1 MSKQKKIPQR
11 KCIVCGNLYDKND
24 LLRVVNNKEVG
35 VVIDE
40 SGKLNGRGAYI
51 CKNKE
56 CLSSVRNSNKLN
68 RAFKQK
74 IDDKLY
80 EELEAYVENW
90 GEKMADKIRVYEL
103 AKEHDMPA
111 KEMVELLNKE
121 FGLNIKSHMSN
132 VKGDDLEIIKEYFK
146 EEKNQKEDKK
156 TTDKKDQKTKGNN
169 KTNKNNANKKENMKA
184 KVKNDKL
191 DDLDEY
197 DDDESQIG
205 SKVKFNKS
213 NKNKQSKSK
222 KSKYD
227 NDDNDFN
234 FEKRNKKNRKK
245 KNKKSK
251 GPRANDKAGNVDE
264 KKNSKIEIPEIIN
277 VGAFAEKIGENAN
290 AVIGKL
296 IQLGVM
302 AGLNDPI
309 EFEQAELIA
318 IDFGKEI
325 TLEQEYSAI
334 EEQAVDLDYED
345 KEEDLIARAP
355 VVSVMGHVDHGKTS
369 ILDAIRNTH
378 VTTGEAGG
386 ITQHIGAYS
395 VDLDGRKITFLDT
408 PGHEAFTEM
417 RLRGAQSTDIAIL
430 VVAADDGVMPQTI
443 EAINHAK
450 AADIP
455 IVVAVNKV
463 DKEQS
468 DPNRVK
474 QELMEHGLVSEDW
487 GGDTITVDVSAKT
500 GQGIDDLLEMVLL
513 VAEMKELKANPNRDA
528 VGLIIEAQL
537 DKARGPVA
545 TVLVQK
551 GTLHEYDYVLTGSS
565 SGRIRAMFDSKGQAI
580 KEAGP
585 SIPVQILGLSEVAEA
600 GDKLFAVE
608 DEKTA
613 RNYAARAEEQK
624 REERL
629 MSKGASLEDVSSEAN
644 EGELKELNIIVK
656 TDVRGTVDAVSQS
669 LIKLSNDEVK
679 VNVIA
684 GAVGGITESDV
695 LLAQASNAIIIGFNV
710 RPTQGAMERSKDNN
724 IEIRTY
730 SVIYEAIEEVEK
742 AIKGMLDPEFVEE
755 VLGRAEVRDTFKV
768 PSVGTIAGVMVT
780 NGSVPRRAKIRLLRD
795 NVVIFDGDISSMKR
809 FKDDTKELANGYE
822 GGIGL
827 NRFNDIKVGDVM
839 EAYEIIEKERV

>member
-1 MSKQKKIPQR
+1 
-11 KCIVCGNLYDKND
+11 
-24 LLRVVNNKEVG
+24 
-35 VVIDE
+35 
-40 SGKLNGRGAYI
+40 
-51 CKNKE
+51 
-56 CLSSVRNSNKLN
+56 
-68 RAFKQK
+68 
-74 IDDKLY
+74 
-80 EELEAYVENW
+80 
-90 GEKMADKIRVYEL
+90 MADKMRVYEL
-103 AKEHDMPA
+103 AKKHNMPA
-111 KEMVELLNKE
+111 KEMVEFLNDE
-121 FGLNIKSHMSN
+121 FGLAIKSHMSN
-132 VKGDDLEIIKEYFK
+132 VSGDDLILINEYF
-146 EEKNQKEDKK
+146 EEDKK
-156 TTDKKDQKTKGNN
+156 EKTDKKNN
-169 KTNKNNANKKENMKA
+169 TEKNNQKKVEENSLDKKPNMSKNSQIRNNDIDDLYDDENVAKKE
-184 KVKNDKL
+184 
-191 DDLDEY
+191 
-197 DDDESQIG
+197 
-205 SKVKFNKS
+205 KFTKS
-213 NKNKQSKSK
+213 NKNKSQK
-222 KSKYD
+222 KSDQAKSY
-227 NDDNDFN
+227 NNEDFVAN
-234 FEKRNKKNRKK
+234 KTKKNRKK

-251 GPRANDKAGNVDE
+251 GPKANNQATNTKEEA
-264 KKNSKIEIPEIIN
+264 NSKIEIPEVIN
-277 VGAFAEKIGENAN
+277 VGAFAEKIGENPN
-290 AVIGKL
+290 VVISKL

-309 EFEQAELIA
+309 EFDQAELIA

-334 EEQAVDLDYED
+334 EEQSLDLDYED
-345 KEEDLIARAP
+345 NDEDLITRAP

-369 ILDAIRNTH
+369 ILDSIRDTH
-378 VTTGEAGG
+378 VTRGEAGG

-395 VDLDGRKITFLDT
+395 VDLDGRMITFLDT

-417 RLRGAQSTDIAIL
+417 RMRGAQSTDIAIL
-430 VVAADDGVMPQTI
+430 VVAADDGVMPQTV

-463 DKEQS
+463 DKETA

-474 QELMEHGLVSEDW
+474 QELMQYGLVAEDW

-500 GQGIDDLLEMVLL
+500 GHNIDELLEMVLL
-513 VAEMKELKANPNRDA
+513 VAEMKELKANPNRAA

-551 GTLHEYDYVLTGSS
+551 GTLHEGDNVLTGSA
-565 SGRIRAMFDSKGQAI
+565 SGRIRAMFNSKGEAI

-585 SIPVQILGLSEVAEA
+585 SIPVQILGLSDVAEA

-613 RNYAARAEEQK
+613 RAYAEKAEEQK

-629 MSKGASLEDVSSEAN
+629 MAKGASLEDLSGEAS
-644 EGELKELNIIVK
+644 EGELKDLNIIVK

-669 LIKLSNDEVK
+669 LIKLSNEEVK
-679 VNVIA
+679 VSVVA

-710 RPTQGAMERSKDNN
+710 RPTQGAMERAKDNN

-730 SVIYEAIEEVEK
+730 SVIYEAIEDVEK

-755 VLGRAEVRDTFKV
+755 VLGRAEVRDTFRV

-780 NGSVPRRAKIRLLRD
+780 NGSIPRSAKIRLLRD
-795 NVVIFDGDISSMKR
+795 NIVIFDGDITSMKR
-809 FKDDTKELANGYE
+809 FKDDAKELASGYE

-827 NRFNDIKVGDVM
+827 NRFNDIKVGDEM
-839 EAYEIIEKERV
+839 EAYQIVEKERE

>member
-1 MSKQKKIPQR
+1 
-11 KCIVCGNLYDKND
+11 
-24 LLRVVNNKEVG
+24 
-35 VVIDE
+35 
-40 SGKLNGRGAYI
+40 
-51 CKNKE
+51 
-56 CLSSVRNSNKLN
+56 
-68 RAFKQK
+68 
-74 IDDKLY
+74 
-80 EELEAYVENW
+80 
-90 GEKMADKIRVYEL
+90 MADKMRVYEL
-103 AKEHDMPA
+103 AKKYDMPA
-111 KEMVELLNKE
+111 KEMVNFLNDE
-121 FGLNIKSHMSN
+121 FGLAIKSHMSN
-132 VKGDDLEIIKEYFK
+132 VSGDDLVLINEYF
-146 EEKNQKEDKK
+146 EEDKK
-156 TTDKKDQKTKGNN
+156 EKTDNKKSEVKKAENNQKKVNKNSLDKKPNI
-169 KTNKNNANKKENMKA
+169 NKNKNSQLR
-184 KVKNDKL
+184 KNDINDLDQL
-191 DDLDEY
+191 DDY
-197 DDDESQIG
+197 GDDVVATRE
-205 SKVKFNKS
+205 KFSKS
-213 NKNKQSKSK
+213 NKNNKQKKSDQSKS
-222 KSKYD
+222 Y
-227 NDDNDFN
+227 NNEDFDAN
-234 FEKRNKKNRKK
+234 KNKKNRKK

-251 GPRANDKAGNVDE
+251 GPKANNQAGQDKADE
-264 KKNSKIEIPEIIN
+264 NSKIEIPEVIN
-277 VGAFAEKIGENAN
+277 VGAFAEKIGENPN
-290 AVIGKL
+290 SVIGKL

-318 IDFGKEI
+318 MDFGKEI
-325 TLEQEYSAI
+325 TLEQEYSAV
-334 EEQAVDLDYED
+334 EEQAIDLDYED
-345 KEEDLIARAP
+345 KEEDLITRAP

-369 ILDAIRNTH
+369 ILDAIRDTH
-378 VTTGEAGG
+378 VTRGEAGG

-417 RLRGAQSTDIAIL
+417 RMRGAQSTDIAIL

-455 IVVAVNKV
+455 IIVAVNKV

-487 GGDTITVDVSAKT
+487 GGDTIIVDVSAKT
-500 GQGIDDLLEMVLL
+500 GQNIDELLEMVLL
-513 VAEMKELKANPNRDA
+513 VAEMRELKANPNRDA

-551 GTLHEYDYVLTGSS
+551 GTLHEGDNVLTGSA
-565 SGRIRAMFDSKGQAI
+565 SGRIRAMFNSKGDAI

-585 SIPVQILGLSEVAEA
+585 SIPVQILGLSDVAEA

-613 RNYAARAEEQK
+613 RAYAQKAEEQK

-629 MSKGASLEDVSSEAN
+629 MARGASLEDLSDEAA
-644 EGELKELNIIVK
+644 EGELKDLNIIVK

-669 LIKLSNDEVK
+669 LIKLSNEEVK
-679 VNVIA
+679 VSVVA

-710 RPTQGAMERSKDNN
+710 RPTQGAMERAKDNN

-730 SVIYEAIEEVEK
+730 SVIYEAIEEVER
-742 AIKGMLDPEFVEE
+742 AIKGMLDPEFFEE

-780 NGSVPRRAKIRLLRD
+780 NGSIPRSAKIRLLRD
-795 NVVIFDGDISSMKR
+795 NVVIFDGDITSMKR
-809 FKDDTKELANGYE
+809 FKDDAKELASGYE

-827 NRFNDIKVGDVM
+827 NRFNDIKVGDEM
-839 EAYEIIEKERV
+839 EAYQIVEKERE

>member
-1 MSKQKKIPQR
+1 
-11 KCIVCGNLYDKND
+11 
-24 LLRVVNNKEVG
+24 
-35 VVIDE
+35 
-40 SGKLNGRGAYI
+40 
-51 CKNKE
+51 
-56 CLSSVRNSNKLN
+56 
-68 RAFKQK
+68 
-74 IDDKLY
+74 
-80 EELEAYVENW
+80 
-90 GEKMADKIRVYEL
+90 MADKIRVYEL
-103 AKEHDMPA
+103 AKEQGMPA
-111 KEMVELLNKE
+111 KKMVELLNEE
-121 FGLNIKSHMSN
+121 FGLGIKSHMSS
-132 VKGDDLEIIKEYFK
+132 VSGDDLELIKEFFTESSNDDK
-146 EEKNQKEDKK
+146 KTNQKEQKK
-156 TTDKKDQKTKGNN
+156 EQSNKETQKEQKANMKKNN
-169 KTNKNNANKKENMKA
+169 KVNYDEM
-184 KVKNDKL
+184 
-191 DDLDEY
+191 DDY
-197 DDDESQIG
+197 DDDESMHG
-205 SKVKFNKS
+205 SKQKIGKS
-213 NKNKQSKSK
+213 NKIKNKAKSK
-222 KSKYD
+222 KNFD
-227 NDDNDFN
+227 NDDNEDFN
-234 FEKRNKKNRKK
+234 PNKSNKNRKK
-245 KNKKSK
+245 KNRKSK
-251 GPRANDKAGNVDE
+251 SNKANNQPAKENNENG
-264 KKNSKIEIPEIIN
+264 KIEIPE
-277 VGAFAEKIGENAN
+277 VVTVSAFAEKIGENSN

-302 AGLNDPI
+302 AGLNDTI

-318 IDFGKEI
+318 MDFGKEI
-325 TLEQEYSAI
+325 SLEQEFSAI
-334 EEQAVDLDYED
+334 EEQEIDLDYED
-345 KEEDLIARAP
+345 NEEDLITRAP

-369 ILDAIRNTH
+369 ILDAIKNTR
-378 VTTGEAGG
+378 VTSGEAGG

-395 VDLDGRKITFLDT
+395 VDLNGRAITFLDT

-417 RLRGAQSTDIAIL
+417 RMRGAQSTDIAIL
-430 VVAADDGVMPQTI
+430 VVAADDGVMPQTV

-450 AADIP
+450 AAEIP

-474 QELMEHGLVSEDW
+474 QELMEYGLVSEDW

-500 GQGIDDLLEMVLL
+500 GQGIEELLEMVLL
-513 VAEMKELKANPNRDA
+513 VAEMRELKANPNRDA

-551 GTLHEYDYVLTGSS
+551 GTLHEGDNVLTGSA
-565 SGRIRAMFDSKGQAI
+565 SGRIRAMFDSKGNAI
-580 KEAGP
+580 KQAGP
-585 SIPVQILGLSEVAEA
+585 SVPVQILGLSDVAEA

-613 RNYAARAEEQK
+613 RAYAARAEEQK

-629 MSKGASLEDVSSEAN
+629 MAKGASLEDLSGEAA
-644 EGELKELNIIVK
+644 EGELKELNVIVK

-669 LIKLSNDEVK
+669 LLKLSNEEVK
-679 VNVIA
+679 VSVVA

-710 RPTQGAMERSKDNN
+710 RPTQGAMERAKDNG

-730 SVIYEAIEEVEK
+730 SVIYEAIEDVES

-780 NGSVPRRAKIRLLRD
+780 SGSVPRRAKVRLLRD

-809 FKDDTKELANGYE
+809 FKDDAKELANGYE

-839 EAYEIIEKERV
+839 EAYEIVEKERD

>member
-1 MSKQKKIPQR
+1 
-11 KCIVCGNLYDKND
+11 
-24 LLRVVNNKEVG
+24 
-35 VVIDE
+35 
-40 SGKLNGRGAYI
+40 
-51 CKNKE
+51 
-56 CLSSVRNSNKLN
+56 
-68 RAFKQK
+68 
-74 IDDKLY
+74 
-80 EELEAYVENW
+80 
-90 GEKMADKIRVYEL
+90 MADKMRVYEL
-103 AKEHDMPA
+103 AKKHNMPA
-111 KEMVELLNKE
+111 KEMVEFLNDE
-121 FGLNIKSHMSN
+121 FGLAIKSHMSN
-132 VKGDDLEIIKEYFK
+132 VSGDDLILINEYF
-146 EEKNQKEDKK
+146 EEDKK
-156 TTDKKDQKTKGNN
+156 EKTDKKNNTK
-169 KTNKNNANKKENMKA
+169 KNNQKKVEDNSLDKKPNMSKNSQIRNNDIDDLYDDENVAKKE
-184 KVKNDKL
+184 
-191 DDLDEY
+191 
-197 DDDESQIG
+197 
-205 SKVKFNKS
+205 KFSKS
-213 NKNKQSKSK
+213 NKNKSQK
-222 KSKYD
+222 KSDQAKSY
-227 NDDNDFN
+227 NNEDFVAN
-234 FEKRNKKNRKK
+234 KSKKNRKK

-251 GPRANDKAGNVDE
+251 GPKANNQATNTKEEA
-264 KKNSKIEIPEIIN
+264 NSKIEIPEVIN
-277 VGAFAEKIGENAN
+277 VGAFAEKIGENPN
-290 AVIGKL
+290 VVIGKL

-309 EFEQAELIA
+309 EFDQAELIA

-334 EEQAVDLDYED
+334 EEQSIDLDYED
-345 KEEDLIARAP
+345 NDEDLITRAP

-369 ILDAIRNTH
+369 ILDSIRDTH
-378 VTTGEAGG
+378 VTRGEAGG

-395 VDLDGRKITFLDT
+395 VDLDGRMITFLDT

-417 RLRGAQSTDIAIL
+417 RMRGAQSTDIAIL
-430 VVAADDGVMPQTI
+430 VVAADDGVMPQTV

-463 DKEQS
+463 DKETA

-474 QELMEHGLVSEDW
+474 QELMQYGLVAEDW

-500 GQGIDDLLEMVLL
+500 GQNIDELLEMVLL
-513 VAEMKELKANPNRDA
+513 VAEMKELKANPNRAA

-551 GTLHEYDYVLTGSS
+551 GTLHEGDNVLTGSA
-565 SGRIRAMFDSKGQAI
+565 SGRIRAMFNSKGEAI

-585 SIPVQILGLSEVAEA
+585 SIPVQILGLSDVAEA

-613 RNYAARAEEQK
+613 RAYAEKAEEQK

-629 MSKGASLEDVSSEAN
+629 MAKGASLEDLSGEAS
-644 EGELKELNIIVK
+644 EGELKDLNIIVK

-669 LIKLSNDEVK
+669 LIKLSNEEVK
-679 VNVIA
+679 VSVVA

-710 RPTQGAMERSKDNN
+710 RPTQGAMERAKDNN

-730 SVIYEAIEEVEK
+730 SVIYEAIEDVEK

-755 VLGRAEVRDTFKV
+755 VLGRAEVRDTFRV

-780 NGSVPRRAKIRLLRD
+780 NGSIPRSAKIRLLRD
-795 NVVIFDGDISSMKR
+795 NIVIFDGDITSMKR
-809 FKDDTKELANGYE
+809 FKDDAKELASGYE

-827 NRFNDIKVGDVM
+827 NRFNDIKVGDEM
-839 EAYEIIEKERV
+839 EAYQIVEKERE

>member
-1 MSKQKKIPQR
+1 
-11 KCIVCGNLYDKND
+11 
-24 LLRVVNNKEVG
+24 
-35 VVIDE
+35 
-40 SGKLNGRGAYI
+40 
-51 CKNKE
+51 
-56 CLSSVRNSNKLN
+56 
-68 RAFKQK
+68 
-74 IDDKLY
+74 
-80 EELEAYVENW
+80 
-90 GEKMADKIRVYEL
+90 MADKMRVYEL
-103 AKEHDMPA
+103 AKKHNMPA
-111 KEMVELLNKE
+111 KEMVKFLNDE
-121 FGLNIKSHMSN
+121 FGLAIKSHMSN
-132 VKGDDLEIIKEYFK
+132 VSGDDLILINEYF
-146 EEKNQKEDKK
+146 EEDKK
-156 TTDKKDQKTKGNN
+156 EKTDKKINTE
-169 KTNKNNANKKENMKA
+169 KNNQKKVEENSLDKKPNMS
-184 KVKNDKL
+184 KNSQRRNNDI
-191 DDLDEY
+191 DDLY
-197 DDDESQIG
+197 DDDNVAKKE
-205 SKVKFNKS
+205 KFSKS
-213 NKNKQSKSK
+213 NKNKSQK
-222 KSKYD
+222 KSDQNKSY
-227 NDDNDFN
+227 NNEDFVAN
-234 FEKRNKKNRKK
+234 KTKKNRKK

-251 GPRANDKAGNVDE
+251 GPKANNQAANTKE
-264 KKNSKIEIPEIIN
+264 ENSKIEIPEVIN
-277 VGAFAEKIGENAN
+277 VGAFAEKIGENPN

-309 EFEQAELIA
+309 EFDQAELIA

-334 EEQAVDLDYED
+334 EEQSLDLDYED
-345 KEEDLIARAP
+345 NDEDLITRAP

-369 ILDAIRNTH
+369 ILDAIRDTH
-378 VTTGEAGG
+378 VTRGEAGG

-395 VDLDGRKITFLDT
+395 VDLDGRMITFLDT

-417 RLRGAQSTDIAIL
+417 RMRGAQSTDIAIL
-430 VVAADDGVMPQTI
+430 VVAADDGVMPQTV

-463 DKEQS
+463 DKETA

-474 QELMEHGLVSEDW
+474 QELMQYGLVAEDW

-500 GQGIDDLLEMVLL
+500 GHNIDELLEMVLL
-513 VAEMKELKANPNRDA
+513 VAEMKELKANPNRAA

-551 GTLHEYDYVLTGSS
+551 GTLHEGDNVLTGSA
-565 SGRIRAMFDSKGQAI
+565 SGRIRAMFNSKGEAI

-585 SIPVQILGLSEVAEA
+585 SIPVQILGLSDVAEA

-613 RNYAARAEEQK
+613 RAYAQKAEEQK

-629 MSKGASLEDVSSEAN
+629 MAKGASLEDLSGEAS
-644 EGELKELNIIVK
+644 EGELKDLNIIVK

-669 LIKLSNDEVK
+669 LIKLSNEEVK
-679 VNVIA
+679 VSVVA

-710 RPTQGAMERSKDNN
+710 RPTQGAIERAKDNN

-730 SVIYEAIEEVEK
+730 SVIYEAIEDVEK

-780 NGSVPRRAKIRLLRD
+780 NGSIPRSAKIRLLRD
-795 NVVIFDGDISSMKR
+795 NIVIFDGDITSMKR
-809 FKDDTKELANGYE
+809 FKDDAKELASGYE

-827 NRFNDIKVGDVM
+827 NRFNDIKVGDEM
-839 EAYEIIEKERV
+839 EAYQIVEKERE

>member
-1 MSKQKKIPQR
+1 
-11 KCIVCGNLYDKND
+11 
-24 LLRVVNNKEVG
+24 
-35 VVIDE
+35 
-40 SGKLNGRGAYI
+40 
-51 CKNKE
+51 
-56 CLSSVRNSNKLN
+56 
-68 RAFKQK
+68 
-74 IDDKLY
+74 
-80 EELEAYVENW
+80 
-90 GEKMADKIRVYEL
+90 MADKMRVYEL
-103 AKEHDMPA
+103 AKKHNMPA
-111 KEMVELLNKE
+111 KEMVKFLNDE
-121 FGLNIKSHMSN
+121 FGLAIKSHMSN
-132 VKGDDLEIIKEYFK
+132 VSGDDLILINEYF
-146 EEKNQKEDKK
+146 EEDKK
-156 TTDKKDQKTKGNN
+156 EKTDKKINTE
-169 KTNKNNANKKENMKA
+169 KNNQKKVEENSLDKKPNMS
-184 KVKNDKL
+184 KNSQRRNNDI
-191 DDLDEY
+191 DDLY
-197 DDDESQIG
+197 DDDNVAKKE
-205 SKVKFNKS
+205 KFSKS
-213 NKNKQSKSK
+213 NKNKSQK
-222 KSKYD
+222 KSDQNKSY
-227 NDDNDFN
+227 NNEDFVAN
-234 FEKRNKKNRKK
+234 KTKKNRKK

-251 GPRANDKAGNVDE
+251 GPKANNQAANTKE
-264 KKNSKIEIPEIIN
+264 ENSKIEIPEVIN
-277 VGAFAEKIGENAN
+277 VGAFAEKIGENPN

-309 EFEQAELIA
+309 EFDQAELIA

-325 TLEQEYSAI
+325 TLEQEFSAI
-334 EEQAVDLDYED
+334 EEQAIDLDYED
-345 KEEDLIARAP
+345 NDEDLITRAP

-369 ILDAIRNTH
+369 ILDAIRDTH
-378 VTTGEAGG
+378 VTRGEAGG

-395 VDLDGRKITFLDT
+395 VDLDGRMITFLDT

-417 RLRGAQSTDIAIL
+417 RMRGAQSTDIAIL
-430 VVAADDGVMPQTI
+430 VVAADDGVMPQTV

-463 DKEQS
+463 DKETA

-474 QELMEHGLVSEDW
+474 QELMQYGLVAEDW

-500 GQGIDDLLEMVLL
+500 GHNIDELLEMVLL
-513 VAEMKELKANPNRDA
+513 VAEMKELKANPNRAA

-551 GTLHEYDYVLTGSS
+551 GTLHEGDNVLTGSA
-565 SGRIRAMFDSKGQAI
+565 SGRIRAMFNSKGEAI

-585 SIPVQILGLSEVAEA
+585 SIPVQILGLSDVAEA

-613 RNYAARAEEQK
+613 RAYAQKAEEQK

-629 MSKGASLEDVSSEAN
+629 MAKGASLEDLSGEAS
-644 EGELKELNIIVK
+644 EGELKDLNIIVK

-669 LIKLSNDEVK
+669 LIKLSNEEVK
-679 VNVIA
+679 VSVVA

-710 RPTQGAMERSKDNN
+710 RPTQGAIERAKDNN

-730 SVIYEAIEEVEK
+730 SVIYEAIEDVEK

-780 NGSVPRRAKIRLLRD
+780 NGSIPRSAKIRLLRD
-795 NVVIFDGDISSMKR
+795 NIVIFDGDITSMKR
-809 FKDDTKELANGYE
+809 FKDDAKELASGYE

-827 NRFNDIKVGDVM
+827 NRFNDIKVGDEM
-839 EAYEIIEKERV
+839 EAYQIVEKERE

>member
-1 MSKQKKIPQR
+1 
-11 KCIVCGNLYDKND
+11 
-24 LLRVVNNKEVG
+24 
-35 VVIDE
+35 
-40 SGKLNGRGAYI
+40 
-51 CKNKE
+51 
-56 CLSSVRNSNKLN
+56 
-68 RAFKQK
+68 
-74 IDDKLY
+74 
-80 EELEAYVENW
+80 
-90 GEKMADKIRVYEL
+90 MADKMRVYEL
-103 AKEHDMPA
+103 AKKHNMPA
-111 KEMVELLNKE
+111 KEMVEFLNDE
-121 FGLNIKSHMSN
+121 FGLAIKSHMSN
-132 VKGDDLEIIKEYFK
+132 VSGDDLILINEYF
-146 EEKNQKEDKK
+146 EEDKK
-156 TTDKKDQKTKGNN
+156 EKTDKKNN
-169 KTNKNNANKKENMKA
+169 TEKNNQKKVEENSLDKKPNMSKNSQIRNNDIDDLYDDENVAKKE
-184 KVKNDKL
+184 
-191 DDLDEY
+191 
-197 DDDESQIG
+197 
-205 SKVKFNKS
+205 KFTKS
-213 NKNKQSKSK
+213 NKNKSQK
-222 KSKYD
+222 KSDQAKIY
-227 NDDNDFN
+227 NNEDFVAN
-234 FEKRNKKNRKK
+234 KTKKNRKK

-251 GPRANDKAGNVDE
+251 GPKANNQAANTKEEA
-264 KKNSKIEIPEIIN
+264 NSKIEIPEVIN
-277 VGAFAEKIGENAN
+277 VGAFAEKIGENPN
-290 AVIGKL
+290 VVIGKL

-309 EFEQAELIA
+309 EYDQAELIA

-334 EEQAVDLDYED
+334 EEQSLDLDYED
-345 KEEDLIARAP
+345 NDEDLITRAP

-369 ILDAIRNTH
+369 ILDSIRDTH
-378 VTTGEAGG
+378 VTRGEAGG

-395 VDLDGRKITFLDT
+395 VDLDGRMITFLDT

-417 RLRGAQSTDIAIL
+417 RMRGAQSTDIAIL
-430 VVAADDGVMPQTI
+430 VVAADDGVMPQTV

-463 DKEQS
+463 DKETA

-474 QELMEHGLVSEDW
+474 QELMQYGLVAEDW

-500 GQGIDDLLEMVLL
+500 GHNIDELLEMVLL
-513 VAEMKELKANPNRDA
+513 VAEMKELKANPNRAA

-551 GTLHEYDYVLTGSS
+551 GTLHEGDNVLTGSA
-565 SGRIRAMFDSKGQAI
+565 SGRIRAMFNSKGEAI

-585 SIPVQILGLSEVAEA
+585 SIPVQILGLSDVAEA

-613 RNYAARAEEQK
+613 RAYAAKAEEQK

-629 MSKGASLEDVSSEAN
+629 MAKGASLEDLSGEAS
-644 EGELKELNIIVK
+644 EGELKDLNIIVK

-669 LIKLSNDEVK
+669 LIKLSNEEVK
-679 VNVIA
+679 VSVVA

-710 RPTQGAMERSKDNN
+710 RPTQGAMERAKDNN

-730 SVIYEAIEEVEK
+730 SVIYEAIEDVEK

-755 VLGRAEVRDTFKV
+755 VLGRAEVRDTFRV

-780 NGSVPRRAKIRLLRD
+780 NGSIPRSAKIRLLRD
-795 NVVIFDGDISSMKR
+795 NIVIFDGDITSMKR
-809 FKDDTKELANGYE
+809 FKDDAKELASGYE

-827 NRFNDIKVGDVM
+827 NRFNDIKVGDEM
-839 EAYEIIEKERV
+839 EAYQIVEKERE